1 MIYSWLELM
10 IAVTLAFFI
19 GGVIGME
26 HGWTQAC
33 ARATALYEG
42 HKAGEIVVPVPVKF
56 LNGVVFGTAF
66 IKNQI
71 CEGR

>member
-42 HKAGEIVVPVPVKF
+42 HKAGEIVVP
-56 LNGVVFGTAF
+56 
-66 IKNQI
+66 
-71 CEGR
+71 CRSSS